1 MATAKLE
8 AQAGKLNIVI
18 EQGTTFNPVLTY
30 TDNSTP
36 AVPIDLSG
44 YTARMQIRAQQ
55 ADTAVIVGGD
65 LTTENG
71 GITLGGAAGTIALLI
86 TDTITTAFTFSN
98 AVYDLELIDGSGIVI
113 RLLTGS
119 VTLSTETTR

>member
-1 MATAKLE
+1 MAIAKLD

-30 TDNSTP
+30 TDNSVP

-44 YTARMQIRAQQ
+44 YTARMQIRLKQT
-55 ADTAVIVGGD
+55 DPTFIVGGE
-65 LTTENG
+65 LTTGNG

-86 TDTITTAFTFSN
+86 TDTVTTAFTFAT
-98 AVYDLELIDGSGIVI
+98 AVYDLELIDGGGIVI
-113 RLLTGS
+113 RLITGT

>member
-30 TDNSTP
+30 TDNSSP

-44 YTARMQIRAQQ
+44 YTARMQIRLKQT
-55 ADTAVIVGGD
+55 DPTFIVGGE
-65 LTTENG
+65 LTTANG

-86 TDTITTAFTFSN
+86 TDTVTTAFTFAN
-98 AVYDLELIDGSGIVI
+98 AVYDLELIDAGSLVT
-113 RLLTGS
+113 RLLTGT

>member
-30 TDNSTP
+30 TDNS
-36 AVPIDLSG
+36 VPPVAIDLSG
-44 YTARMQIRAQQ
+44 YTARMQIRLKQTDA
-55 ADTAVIVGGD
+55 AFIEE
-65 LTTENG
+65 LTDGN
-71 GITLGGAAGTIALLI
+71 GITLGGVAGTIALFI
-86 TDTITTAFTFSN
+86 SDTDTAAFTFTS

-113 RLLTGS
+113 RLLTGTI
-119 VTLSTETTR
+119 TLSTETTR